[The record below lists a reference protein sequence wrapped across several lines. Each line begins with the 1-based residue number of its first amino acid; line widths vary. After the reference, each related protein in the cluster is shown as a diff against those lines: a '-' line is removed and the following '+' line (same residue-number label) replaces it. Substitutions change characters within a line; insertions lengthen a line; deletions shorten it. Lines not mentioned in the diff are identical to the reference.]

1 MEILHL
7 HDFIAAIDIDLQRQ
21 GKLSQENF
29 ITCRV
34 DSIPEAIY
42 RDICQ
47 QLLKISNFSQNNSK
61 PVMIG
66 QELKYKQQTWSMI
79 AVVTIDHPKKKLL
92 YRYLIT
98 DGLGKIPVI
107 IAWYNDDENSK
118 NGSFDFSSS
127 QYFAQAHSYSYNN
140 LTYPQTPYELED
152 LSQNAAKIKR
162 NHPLIV
168 PYDDQKYP
176 YPPIILHQL
185 AKKIKKGHD
194 LTAWAYNV
202 ENINYPQKFQV
213 IYPNSLDSAKKF
225 DKILYGHHHRKS
237 NKIIAIFLQTN
248 QKVTQIINN
257 IYQALVIPV
266 TYPRCFLIGIFLVG
280 AIIIVPTLIFM
291 LFYSFNVGLVW
302 LGCFV
307 VFFMGLAIGL
317 ILD

>member
-1 MEILHL
+1 MEIL

-21 GKLSQENF
+21 GKLSQEIF
-29 ITCRV
+29 IKCRV
-34 DSIPEAIY
+34 DFIPSIPEAIY

-79 AVVTIDHPKKKLL
+79 AVVTIDDPPKKLL

-98 DGLGKIPVI
+98 DGLGKIPVLI
-107 IAWYNDDENSK
+107 DWYNYHK
-118 NGSFDFSSS
+118 NGSFDFSSA
-127 QYFAQAHSYSYNN
+127 QYVAQAHYN
-140 LTYPQTPYELED
+140 LTNPRTPSLDRFQD
-152 LSQNAAKIKR
+152 LLQNAI
-162 NHPLIV
+162 NHQLIV
-168 PYDDQKYP
+168 PYNKKYP
-176 YPPIILHQL
+176 PVILHQL

-280 AIIIVPTLIFM
+280 AIMIVPTLIFM